1 MYVVMFDEA
10 YFRLYKTFLI
20 VMLILVV
27 IAVAVALFIERRKV
41 KERREIYEFYASLA
55 PLKAPKVE
63 IPKSTP
69 PPLTTPKVE
78 VPKSTSSPLKAPKAS
93 QDV

>member
-1 MYVVMFDEA
+1 MYVIMFDES
-10 YFRLYKTFLI
+10 YFQLYKTFLI

-27 IAVAVALFIERRKV
+27 IAVAVALFIERRKA
-41 KERREIYEFYASLA
+41 KERHEFFASLA
-55 PLKAPKVE
+55 PLKVPKVE
-63 IPKSTP
+63 VPESTP
-69 PPLTTPKVE
+69 PSLTTPKVE

>member
-1 MYVVMFDEA
+1 MYIVMFDEA
-10 YFRLYKTFLI
+10 YFQLYKTFLI
-20 VMLILVV
+20 VMLMLVV
-27 IAVAVALFIERRKV
+27 IAVVVALFIEHRKA

-63 IPKSTP
+63 VPESAP
-69 PPLTTPKVE
+69 SSLTAPKVD

-93 QDV
+93 QDK